1 MSEELTERGQWIA
14 SHIIPLESQVRGWL
28 RRFLP
33 RDLEVDDVIQEAYAI
48 LSGLTDV
55 SRIGNPRAYFYQ
67 VVKSL
72 ISEHFRRAASSG
84 AAFDVK
90 SVAEPQEGLT
100 PERILSGRQELDRLY
115 RARAAFDVKSVAE
128 PQEGLTPER
137 ILSGRQELDRL
148 YRAIT
153 RLGEPARTIFIMR
166 KIDNLPQKVIADRL
180 RVSENIVE
188 NHVARGL
195 RVILQ
200 QFAREDGSNQD
211 DGAIP
216 MKKGKAGPSNA

>member
-115 RARAAFDVKSVAE
+115 RA
-128 PQEGLTPER
+128 
-137 ILSGRQELDRL
+137 
-148 YRAIT
+148 IT

>member
-115 RARAAFDVKSVAE
+115 RA
-128 PQEGLTPER
+128 
-137 ILSGRQELDRL
+137 
-148 YRAIT
+148 IT

-200 QFAREDGSNQD
+200 QFAREDGSHQD